1 VLLEVSL
8 AGGGELDG
16 DELEATV
23 LEARD
28 DGTDQATLW
37 KELSAIIV
45 YHHIQGLPN
54 LTWTPSGLMAMKLPL
69 S

>member
-28 DGTDQATLW
+28 DGTDQATL
-37 KELSAIIV
+37 
-45 YHHIQGLPN
+45 
-54 LTWTPSGLMAMKLPL
+54 
-69 S
+69 